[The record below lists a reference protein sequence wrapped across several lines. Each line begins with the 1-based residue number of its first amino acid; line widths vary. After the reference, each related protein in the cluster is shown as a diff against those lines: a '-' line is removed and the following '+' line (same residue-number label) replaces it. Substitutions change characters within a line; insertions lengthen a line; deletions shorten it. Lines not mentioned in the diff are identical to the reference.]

1 MWPWGEIHHIKQ
13 LQIVLL
19 IYMTSYAGENGAVR
33 EELFEC
39 EKGYSSHGKAGKKTR
54 KWNNIIIISLS

>member
-1 MWPWGEIHHIKQ
+1 MSPVFFHNVSVQMWPWRTIHHIKQ

-19 IYMTSYAGENGAVR
+19 IYMTTYTGQNGAIK

-39 EKGYSSHGKAGKKTR
+39 EKGYSSPGKAGK
-54 KWNNIIIISLS
+54 